1 MILYPYLTCTLQK
14 PIFIIRYMITIIDFH
29 NFQKKRNKDIYM
41 YLQYDEETIKGK
53 SVISE
58 LSQRERERERGKERE
73 RERDVLVYLGI
84 SPFNDSCIIDQGVAS
99 SQLSQDTQCVGP
111 HQLPYQPC
119 KRKSQT
125 QAPYNKS
132 FNHVLGKATLFT

>member
-1 MILYPYLTCTLQK
+1 MMKKQS
-14 PIFIIRYMITIIDFH
+14 
-29 NFQKKRNKDIYM
+29 KKRVLFLNC
-41 YLQYDEETIKGK
+41 L
-53 SVISE
+53 
-58 LSQRERERERGKERE
+58 REREKEKEEKRE

>member
-1 MILYPYLTCTLQK
+1 
-14 PIFIIRYMITIIDFH
+14 MITIIDFH

-41 YLQYDEETIKGK
+41 YLQYDEETIKEK

-58 LSQRERERERGKERE
+58 LSQRERERERGKE

>member
-1 MILYPYLTCTLQK
+1 
-14 PIFIIRYMITIIDFH
+14 
-29 NFQKKRNKDIYM
+29 M
-41 YLQYDEETIKGK
+41 YLQYDEETIKEK

-58 LSQRERERERGKERE
+58 LSQRAREQEREEEKEEKRERES
-73 RERDVLVYLGI
+73 DMLVYLGI
-84 SPFNDSCIIDQGVAS
+84 GPFNDSCIIDQGVAS

-125 QAPYNKS
+125 QAPTNPSTMYWEKQ
-132 FNHVLGKATLFT
+132 H

>member
-41 YLQYDEETIKGK
+41 YLQYDEETIKEK

-58 LSQRERERERGKERE
+58 LSQRERERKRE
-73 RERDVLVYLGI
+73 VYLGI
-84 SPFNDSCIIDQGVAS
+84 GPFNDSCIIDQGVAS

-132 FNHVLGKATLFT
+132 FNHVLGKATLTLIT